1 MLKLHLAF
9 LAYAC
14 VIFFLSLLPF
24 RSAIFGFTC
33 LCAFTSMAVIWL
45 LFKKPL

>member
-1 MLKLHLAF
+1 MSKLHWAL

-14 VIFFLSLLPF
+14 LITLLSLLPF
-24 RSAIFGFTC
+24 KAAILGFAC

-45 LFKKPL
+45 LFKK

>member
-1 MLKLHLAF
+1 MSKLHSAL

-14 VIFFLSLLPF
+14 VIFLLSLLPF
-24 RSAIFGFTC
+24 RGAIFGFSC